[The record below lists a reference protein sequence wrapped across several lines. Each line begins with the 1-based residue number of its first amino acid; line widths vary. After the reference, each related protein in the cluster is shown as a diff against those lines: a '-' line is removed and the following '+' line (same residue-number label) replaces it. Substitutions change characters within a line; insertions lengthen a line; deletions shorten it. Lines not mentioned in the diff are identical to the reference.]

1 MFIERGRPLSTN
13 GEKNST
19 SPPSECITEMPASML
34 PRHGGSVALAEKV
47 FGVPTQGWLDL
58 STGIN
63 PDAFS
68 FPEVSNE
75 LWQKLPD
82 TTLTDACI
90 DTAAKYFGCNSRDC
104 IVPGPGTQALIQW
117 LPWLRPPSTTAIIGP
132 TYTGHASAWQVAGHE
147 VTEINDLPNWGDF
160 ATVIVTNPNNP
171 DGRQFKAEDLAS
183 LSERQAH
190 GGGLLVVDE
199 SFIDASP
206 TNSVSRIAGK
216 QGLIVLR
223 SFGKFFGLAG
233 LRLGFALADAETA
246 EMLRNVI
253 GPWPVS
259 GPALEIGK
267 QAMAD
272 LSWQQNMRISLKKRS
287 KKMGEL
293 LDRYNFE
300 SLGGTSLFLLGGH
313 PDAYSLYSHLAKNG
327 VLTRA
332 FEGQPDRLRFGIPRD
347 ENDFVRTER
356 ALHQFGKEN

>member
-1 MFIERGRPLSTN
+1 MSTN
-13 GEKNST
+13 GEKKST
-19 SPPSECITEMPASML
+19 SPPFQCFTEMPASRL
-34 PRHGGSVALAEKV
+34 PRHGGSIALAEKV
-47 FGVPTQGWLDL
+47 FGVPTEGWLDL

-68 FPEVSNE
+68 FSEVPDE

-90 DTAAKYFGCNSRDC
+90 DTAAKYFGCNLSDY

-117 LPWLRPPSTTAIIGP
+117 LPWLRSPSTTGIIGP
-132 TYTGHASAWQVAGHE
+132 TYTGHATAWQAAGHE
-147 VTEINDLPNWGDF
+147 VIEINDLPNWGDF

-171 DGRQFKAEDLAS
+171 DGRQFEAEDLAS
-183 LSERQAH
+183 LSERQAY

-206 TNSVSRIAGK
+206 TNSVSGIAGK

-233 LRLGFALADAETA
+233 LRLGFALADSETA
-246 EMLRNVI
+246 AKLRNVI

-272 LSWQQNMRISLKKRS
+272 LSWQKNMRVSLKKRA
-287 KKMGEL
+287 KKMRKL
-293 LDRYNFE
+293 LDIYNFE
-300 SLGGTSLFLLGGH
+300 PLGGTSLFLLGGH
-313 PDAYSLYSHLAKNG
+313 SEAHSLYRHLAKSG

-332 FEGQPDRLRFGIPRD
+332 FEDQPDRLRFGIPLGD
-347 ENDFVRTER
+347 NEFARTER
-356 ALHQFGKEN
+356 ALHQFGKGN

>member
-1 MFIERGRPLSTN
+1 MFIERGRSLSTN
-13 GEKNST
+13 GEKKST
-19 SPPSECITEMPASML
+19 SPPLECIAEMPASTL
-34 PRHGGSVALAEKV
+34 PRHGGSIALAEKV

-68 FPEVSNE
+68 LPEVPKE
-75 LWQKLPD
+75 LWQQLPD
-82 TTLTDACI
+82 STLTDACI
-90 DTAAKYFGCNSRDC
+90 DMAAKYFGCKLRNC

-117 LPWLRPPSTTAIIGP
+117 LPWLHSPSTTGIIGP
-132 TYTGHASAWQVAGHE
+132 TYTGHANAWQAAGHE
-147 VTEINDLPNWGDF
+147 VIEINDLPNWGDF

-171 DGRQFKAEDLAS
+171 DGRQFKAEDLES

-206 TNSVSRIAGK
+206 TNSVSSIAGK
-216 QGLIVLR
+216 HGLIVLR

-246 EMLRNVI
+246 ETLRNAL

-287 KKMGEL
+287 EKMREL
-293 LDRYNFE
+293 LGLYNFE
-300 SLGGTSLFLLGGH
+300 TLGGTPLFLLGSH
-313 PDAYSLYSHLAKNG
+313 PEAHSLYRHLARSG

-332 FEGQPDRLRFGIPRD
+332 FEGQPDRLRFGIPKD
-347 ENDFVRTER
+347 ENDLIRTEC
-356 ALHQFGKEN
+356 ALHQFGK

>member
-1 MFIERGRPLSTN
+1 MSTN
-13 GEKNST
+13 GEKKST
-19 SPPSECITEMPASML
+19 SPPLQCMAEVPACTL
-34 PRHGGSVALAEKV
+34 PSHGGSIALAEKV

-63 PDAFS
+63 PDAFPL
-68 FPEVSNE
+68 PEVPSE

-82 TTLTDACI
+82 STLTHACI
-90 DTAAKYFGCNSRDC
+90 DTAAKYFGCSFRDC

-117 LPWLRPPSTTAIIGP
+117 LPWLRSPSTTGIVGP
-132 TYTGHASAWQVAGHE
+132 TYTGHASAWQAAGHE
-147 VTEINDLPNWGDF
+147 VIEINDLPNWGDF

-206 TNSVSRIAGK
+206 TNSVSEIAGK

-233 LRLGFALADAETA
+233 LRLGFALTNAETA
-246 EMLRNVI
+246 EMLRNVL

-267 QAMAD
+267 RAMAD
-272 LSWQQNMRISLKKRS
+272 LSWQQNMRASLKKRS
-287 KKMGEL
+287 EKMREMLGMH
-293 LDRYNFE
+293 NFE

-313 PDAYSLYSHLAKNG
+313 PEAHSLYRHLAKSG

-332 FEGQPDRLRFGIPRD
+332 FDGQPDRLRFGIPRD
-347 ENDFVRTER
+347 ENDLVRTER
-356 ALHQFGKEN
+356 ALHQFGKKH